1 MKGDLEISQSV
12 SKRPI
17 KELAKDMGI
26 QDEEIHPFG
35 NLKAKISLSLLDRL
49 RDKPDGKLVLI
60 TAMTPT
66 PEGEGKTT
74 TAIGLSQA
82 LNRFG
87 KSSILSLREPSL
99 GPIFG
104 MKGVGTGGGYSQ
116 VVPMEDIN
124 LHFTGDIS
132 AVTAANN
139 LLSAMLDNTIY
150 YDNPLKIDPNRILWK
165 RCLDA
170 SDRGLRHIVVGV
182 GEETTGITRSEHFI
196 ISAASEVMA
205 ILCLSHDFRDLKRRL
220 GDILVAFTFDGKPV
234 HARDIHAHRGM
245 AVLLYEAIHP
255 NLVQTTEGTPAFV
268 HGGPFANIAHG
279 TSSLVA
285 TRMALK
291 LSDIV
296 VTEAG
301 FGSDLGAEKFFDI
314 AARTGGF
321 PVEAVVVVAT
331 LRALRYHGG
340 SKRKHMGDPDIE
352 LMWKGTPNLLKHIDN
367 IRKFGVEPV
376 VALNLREGD
385 SDQEIEALSGLLKD
399 HGIRFAVTSA
409 YADGGEGATDL
420 VKEILDILGQQNEE
434 NDGSGISSTPS
445 EPNPDTAP
453 GHGTELKPDSA
464 PEHGTEPTSDT
475 EPEPG
480 TEPNPDTEPVPSKN
494 ERCLYPLD
502 LPLEDKV
509 RTIAREMYG
518 MNHVVFTSK
527 ARKQMAILSPLN
539 VDSLPVC
546 MAKTQYSLSNDP
558 KVTGIPDPDSPCSIT
573 DISLSSGAGFVV
585 VYTESINLMPGL
597 PRHPRVENLDID
609 SDGMIRGLG

>member
-26 QDEEIHPFG
+26 LDEELHPFG
-35 NLKAKISLSLLDRL
+35 SLKAKISLSLLDRL
-49 RDKPDGKLVLI
+49 RDEPDGKLVLI

-82 LNRFG
+82 LNRLG
-87 KSSILSLREPSL
+87 TSSILSLREPSL

-132 AVTAANN
+132 AVTTANN

-291 LSDIV
+291 LSEIV

-321 PVEAVVVVAT
+321 PVDAAVVVAT

-340 SKRKHMGDPDIE
+340 STRKHMAEANIE
-352 LMWKGTPNLLKHIDN
+352 LMRKGIPNLLKHIGN

-385 SDQEIEALSGLLKD
+385 SSQEIEALSGLLKD
-399 HGIRFAVTSA
+399 RGIRFAVTSA
-409 YADGGEGATDL
+409 FAAGGKGATNL
-420 VKEILDILGQQNEE
+420 AQEVLAILYPQNEG
-434 NDGSGISSTPS
+434 NDGSGISSTSS
-445 EPNPDTAP
+445 EPNP
-453 GHGTELKPDSA
+453 E
-464 PEHGTEPTSDT
+464 T

-480 TEPNPDTEPVPSKN
+480 TEPSTETTPVPSK
-494 ERCLYPLD
+494 EECCLYPLD

-527 ARKQMAILSPLN
+527 ARKQMAILSPLD

-597 PRHPRVENLDID
+597 PRHPRAENLDID
-609 SDGMIRGLG
+609 TDGMIRGLG